1 MALSTAPTPGSND
14 GDGNRGQL
22 RQSEHL
28 SDSIQQWLI
37 SLHLVQV
44 LNLCVHQIPWGGGG
58 GRWLTK
64 MQIAGP
70 HLRVSDSVGL
80 GWAGEGVFLT
90 SSQVV
95 LMLLVRVPHLE
106 RLT

>member
-80 GWAGEGVFLT
+80 GWESNHWVANKLPSDVDDTGPGTTL
-90 SSQVV
+90 
-95 LMLLVRVPHLE
+95 
-106 RLT
+106 